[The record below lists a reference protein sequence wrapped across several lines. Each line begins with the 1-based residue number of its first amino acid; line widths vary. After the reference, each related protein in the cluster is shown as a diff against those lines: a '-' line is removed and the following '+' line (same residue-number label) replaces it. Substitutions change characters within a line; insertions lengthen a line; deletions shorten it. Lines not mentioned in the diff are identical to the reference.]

1 MAEEFNPTPRTLEE
15 NLALIKKIRAMSGA
29 YGQNQSNYGVGA
41 PLRSTFDLEGPE
53 ALGAGINIP
62 ALDDGFGADDRRSVL
77 GRLGYGASDLPSIQS
92 AIRDRLLEKTS
103 GSESFNLPV
112 EKFSFDKEG
121 NFLTGLMEPQN
132 NMFGFPTTGDL
143 PTEGGPTFDVEDD
156 LQTIMAD
163 LEAANREIKDNAVL
177 PRFDQELIEGTSD
190 GLSTRNIE
198 NVLKAESDEIDA
210 LLANNPVFD
219 DPMEIATTIE
229 ESGGRGDINEKPG
242 DRKKYAAEQF
252 RKKEEEL
259 ANAQGGLNSMTIAE
273 SDKSKKQL
281 KKLESEDAFMAG
293 MDDFIR
299 ASRGENP
306 TGPEEKTIEQYKEE
320 FSKATG
326 IDVSGKVDKSQ
337 ALMAF
342 GLALMQNKA
351 GKGFNVGKMLT
362 SVSEAGEAAM
372 PELAAARKEAKQASL
387 SAGKFALEMQ
397 SSDESKR
404 KTAAE
409 KAMNRAAYYVMPKGE
424 GIGGFIKNMD
434 KAKKQRLNVFELNA
448 LTTNPEFDENF
459 EVISEANYTAI
470 ATKAMEAP
478 EAVENFASTKTQQAL
493 FSGDKIDPMFV
504 LSIFDVNPNIKN
516 GPEYGKISGG
526 SKAHE
531 PVYRALSSSLKALNI
546 ADEKLAGA
554 VALAEGGAANTTN
567 QLVSWFK
574 GVGSQLGISGV
585 EGNSPT
591 EQLQFY
597 LKSLKVENAAEIL
610 GEAGKTL
617 SDADRQ
623 LVAELIGDL
632 STLPFTGDNPE
643 LIVAKLKE
651 FRVKIIEKKRN
662 DIKEAYRNLDGFA
675 RQDTSALWSD
685 GQWSEDDDAEYKRLV
700 KKYKSKED

>member
-29 YGQNQSNYGVGA
+29 YGQNQSNYGGGA
-41 PLRSTFDLEGPE
+41 QLRSTFDLEGPE

-112 EKFSFDKEG
+112 EKFSFDEEG
-121 NFLTGLMEPQN
+121 NFLTGLIEPQN
-132 NMFGFPTTGDL
+132 NMFGFATTGDL

-156 LQTIMAD
+156 LQAIMAD
-163 LEAANREIKDNAVL
+163 LEAANREIKDNEVL

-198 NVLKAESDEIDA
+198 NVLKAESDKIDA

-229 ESGGRGDINEKPG
+229 ESGGRGDINEEPG

-362 SVSEAGEAAM
+362 SVSEAGESAM

-404 KTAAE
+404 KSATE
-409 KAMNRAAYYVMPKGE
+409 KAMNRTQYYVMPKGE
-424 GIGGFIKNMD
+424 GVNGFIKNID
-434 KAKKQRLNVFELNA
+434 RAKSQRLNVFELNA
-448 LTTNPEFDENF
+448 LTSNPEFDENF
-459 EVISEANYTAI
+459 EVISADNYTKLAE
-470 ATKAMEAP
+470 KLLEGP
-478 EAVENFASTKTQQAL
+478 EAVESFSSTKTPMRL
-493 FSGDKIDPMFV
+493 FEGNGVNSMFT
-504 LSIFDVNPNIKN
+504 LSIFDVNPNN
-516 GPEYGKISGG
+516 PDAPSVGRLSGG
-526 SKAHE
+526 IESAD
-531 PVYRALSSSLKALNI
+531 PIYRELISSLKSLNEED
-546 ADEKLAGA
+546 AKMAKAVSLAGGSA
-554 VALAEGGAANTTN
+554 AETGSMILNWA
-567 QLVSWFK
+567 K
-574 GVGSQLGISGV
+574 GIGNKLGFDI
-585 EGNSPT
+585 EGNT
-591 EQLQFY
+591 ETDQLKFF
-597 LKSLKVENAAEIL
+597 LNRMATENATEIL
-610 GEAGKTL
+610 GESGKTL
-617 SDADRQ
+617 SDGDRKRVDQ
-623 LVAELIGDL
+623 LIGEL
-632 STLPFTGDNPE
+632 SLIKGDNPAAM
-643 LIVAKLKE
+643 VAKLKE
-651 FRVKIIEKKRN
+651 FREKIIVKKRN
-662 DIKEAYRNLDGFA
+662 EILRAFQTLDKYS
-675 RQDTSALWSD
+675 RQDYSQLYND
-685 GQWSEDDDAEYKRLV
+685 GNFSSEDEEEYELLL
-700 KKYKSKED
+700 KKYKKK

>member
-29 YGQNQSNYGVGA
+29 YGQNQSNYGGGA
-41 PLRSTFDLEGPE
+41 QLRSTFDLEGPE

-77 GRLGYGASDLPSIQS
+77 GRLGYGASNLPSIQS

-112 EKFSFDKEG
+112 EKFSFDEEG
-121 NFLTGLMEPQN
+121 NFLTGLIEPQN
-132 NMFGFPTTGDL
+132 NMFGFATTGDL

-156 LQTIMAD
+156 LQAIMAD
-163 LEAANREIKDNAVL
+163 LEAANREIKDNEVL

-198 NVLKAESDEIDA
+198 NVLKAESDKIDA

-229 ESGGRGDINEKPG
+229 ESGGRGDINEEPG

-362 SVSEAGEAAM
+362 SVSEAGESAM

-404 KTAAE
+404 KSATE
-409 KAMNRAAYYVMPKGE
+409 KAMNRTQYYVMPKGE
-424 GIGGFIKNMD
+424 GVNGFIKNID
-434 KAKKQRLNVFELNA
+434 RAKSQRLNVFELNA
-448 LTTNPEFDENF
+448 LTSNPEFDENF
-459 EVISEANYTAI
+459 EVISADNYTKLAE
-470 ATKAMEAP
+470 KLLEGP
-478 EAVENFASTKTQQAL
+478 EAVESFSSTKTPMRL
-493 FSGDKIDPMFV
+493 FEGKGVNSMFT
-504 LSIFDVNPNIKN
+504 LSIFDVNPNN
-516 GPEYGKISGG
+516 PDAPSVGRLSGG
-526 SKAHE
+526 IESAD
-531 PVYRALSSSLKALNI
+531 PIYRELISSLKSLNEED
-546 ADEKLAGA
+546 AKMAKAVSLAGGSA
-554 VALAEGGAANTTN
+554 AETGSMILNWA
-567 QLVSWFK
+567 K
-574 GVGSQLGISGV
+574 GIGNKLGFDI
-585 EGNSPT
+585 EGNT
-591 EQLQFY
+591 ETDQLKFF
-597 LKSLKVENAAEIL
+597 LNRMATENATEIL
-610 GEAGKTL
+610 GESGKTL
-617 SDADRQ
+617 SDGDRKRVDQ
-623 LVAELIGDL
+623 LIGEL
-632 STLPFTGDNPE
+632 SLIKGDNPAAM
-643 LIVAKLKE
+643 VAKLKE
-651 FRVKIIEKKRN
+651 FREKIIVKKRN
-662 DIKEAYRNLDGFA
+662 EILRAFQTLDKYS
-675 RQDTSALWSD
+675 RQDYSQLYND
-685 GQWSEDDDAEYKRLV
+685 GNFSSEDEEEYELLL
-700 KKYKSKED
+700 KKYKKK

>member
-29 YGQNQSNYGVGA
+29 YGQNQSNYGGGA
-41 PLRSTFDLEGPE
+41 QLRSTFDLEGPE

-112 EKFSFDKEG
+112 EKFSFDEEG
-121 NFLTGLMEPQN
+121 NFLTGLIEPQN
-132 NMFGFPTTGDL
+132 NMFGFATTGDL

-229 ESGGRGDINEKPG
+229 ESGGRGDINEEPG

-362 SVSEAGEAAM
+362 SVSEAGESAM

-404 KTAAE
+404 KSATE
-409 KAMNRAAYYVMPKGE
+409 KAMNRTQYYVMPKGE
-424 GIGGFIKNMD
+424 GVNGFIKNID
-434 KAKKQRLNVFELNA
+434 RAKSQRLNVFELNA
-448 LTTNPEFDENF
+448 LTSNPEFDENF
-459 EVISEANYTAI
+459 EVISADNYTKLAE
-470 ATKAMEAP
+470 KLLEGP
-478 EAVENFASTKTQQAL
+478 EAVESFSSTKTPMRL
-493 FSGDKIDPMFV
+493 FEGNGVNSMFT
-504 LSIFDVNPNIKN
+504 LSIFDVNPNN
-516 GPEYGKISGG
+516 PDAPSVGRLSGG
-526 SKAHE
+526 IESAD
-531 PVYRALSSSLKALNI
+531 PIYRELISSLKSLNEED
-546 ADEKLAGA
+546 AKMAKAVSLAGGSA
-554 VALAEGGAANTTN
+554 AETGSMILNWA
-567 QLVSWFK
+567 K
-574 GVGSQLGISGV
+574 GIGNKLGFDI
-585 EGNSPT
+585 EGNT
-591 EQLQFY
+591 ETDQLKFF
-597 LKSLKVENAAEIL
+597 LNRMATENATEIL
-610 GEAGKTL
+610 GESGKTL
-617 SDADRQ
+617 SDGDRKRVDQ
-623 LVAELIGDL
+623 LIGEL
-632 STLPFTGDNPE
+632 SLIKGDNPAAM
-643 LIVAKLKE
+643 VAKLKE
-651 FRVKIIEKKRN
+651 FREKIIVKKRN
-662 DIKEAYRNLDGFA
+662 EILRAFQTLDKYS
-675 RQDTSALWSD
+675 RQDYSQLYND
-685 GQWSEDDDAEYKRLV
+685 GNFSSEDEEEYELLL
-700 KKYKSKED
+700 KKYKKK